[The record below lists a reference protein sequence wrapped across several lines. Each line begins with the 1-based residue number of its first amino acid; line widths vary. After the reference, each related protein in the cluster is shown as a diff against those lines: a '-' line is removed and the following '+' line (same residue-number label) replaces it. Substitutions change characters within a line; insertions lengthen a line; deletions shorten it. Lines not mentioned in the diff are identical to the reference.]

1 MSKRKKNEIQ
11 VLFRNMR
18 KMSLEKMVKLTKC
31 CISTL
36 SNSENYIVQP
46 RVKNIYKM
54 AKALNIN
61 HDILLYSYGIL
72 PQYEQQIIKSDPFY
86 YMEKINKICNNHSKR
101 YRNEE
106 IDLSNLNQLR
116 VYDYILKGEKDE

>member
-11 VLFRNMR
+11 VLFRNIR
-18 KMSLEKMVKLTKC
+18 EMSLEKMVKLTKC
-31 CISTL
+31 CISSI
-36 SNSENYIVQP
+36 SNHENYIMQP
-46 RVKNIYKM
+46 RIKNIYKV
-54 AKALNIN
+54 AKALKIN
-61 HDILLYSYGIL
+61 PDILLYSYGIL
-72 PQYEQQIIKSDPFY
+72 PEYEQQIIKSDPFY

-101 YRNEE
+101 YGNEE